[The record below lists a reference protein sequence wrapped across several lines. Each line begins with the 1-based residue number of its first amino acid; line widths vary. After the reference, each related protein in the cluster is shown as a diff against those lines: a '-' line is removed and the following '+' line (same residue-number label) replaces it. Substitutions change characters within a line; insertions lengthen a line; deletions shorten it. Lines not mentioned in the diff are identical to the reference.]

1 MIDLL
6 VVGGGPVGLMS
17 AIHAASAGLSVTVV
31 EPRATPVDKACGEGL
46 MPGAVAALAAVDVQ
60 PAGLPFRGI
69 RYVQGDRHVEARF
82 GTGPGRGVRR
92 TELHRALAARA
103 EQAGARTVTRRVTD
117 VAQTSDWVE
126 AAGVRARYL
135 IGADGLHS
143 TVRRAAG
150 LQRAPGPIRRYGL
163 RQHFRV
169 VPWSDLVEV
178 HWCPDAEVYVTPVA
192 ADTVGVAVLGPA
204 PLDLDRTLAQLPSI
218 GRHLSGAART
228 SDARGAGPLWQ
239 RSRSRVSGRILLVG
253 DAAGYVDAL
262 TGEGLRIGFAEAAA
276 AVDCILT
283 GRADDYEQRWSSITR
298 SYRVL
303 TGSLVR
309 CAGRAS
315 LRRAIVPSAQALPP
329 VFARLVS
336 SLAT

>member
-1 MIDLL
+1 MIDLV
-6 VVGGGPVGLMS
+6 VVGGGPVGLMC

-31 EPRATPVDKACGEGL
+31 EPRSTPVDKACGEGL
-46 MPGAVAALAAVDVQ
+46 MPGAVAALAAVDVR
-60 PAGLPFRGI
+60 PAGMPFHGI
-69 RYVQGDRHVEARF
+69 RYLQGDGHVEARF
-82 GTGPGRGVRR
+82 AAGPGRGVRR

-103 EQAGARTVTRRVTD
+103 ERAGVRTVDRRVTEVEQTTD
-117 VAQTSDWVE
+117 AVA

-150 LQRAPGPIRRYGL
+150 LQRPPGPVRRYGL
-163 RQHFRV
+163 RRHYRV
-169 VPWSDLVEV
+169 APWSDLVEV

-192 ADTVGVAVLGPA
+192 ADTVGVAVLGPG
-204 PLDLDRTLAQLPSI
+204 PLDLDRTVAQLPAL

-228 SDARGAGPLWQ
+228 SDVRGAGPLWQ

-262 TGEGLRIGFAEAAA
+262 TGEGLRIGFAQAAA

-283 GRADDYEQRWSSITR
+283 GRADDYEQRWSALTR

-303 TGSLVR
+303 TGSLVW
-309 CAGRAS
+309 CSGRPRV
-315 LRRAIVPSAQALPP
+315 RRAIVPSARSLPP
-329 VFARLVS
+329 VFARLVN